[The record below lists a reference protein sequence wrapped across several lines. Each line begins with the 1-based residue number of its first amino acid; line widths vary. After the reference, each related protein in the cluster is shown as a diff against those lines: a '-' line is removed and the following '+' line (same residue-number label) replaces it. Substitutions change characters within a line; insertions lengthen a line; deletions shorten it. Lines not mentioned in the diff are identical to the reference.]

1 MVNSVIEDIKSTFR
15 SGNMISKII
24 LVNIAL
30 FIILKLVFV
39 FTQGGQG
46 IYPLIKNGLSLPS
59 DPSQLIRQPWSLF
72 THMIL
77 HEGFWHII
85 MNMLMLYWFGQ
96 IVGDLLGDQRVLP
109 IYIMSG
115 LFGGLVYILH
125 DLYLPGGSDGHA
137 YALGASA
144 AVMAVIWSAAM
155 TSPDYNM
162 RLLLLGNVRLK
173 YIALALLFM
182 DLVGTAGDINKGGHW
197 AHIGGAVFGIFYVY
211 MLRQGTDITAPWPR
225 LANRRSGRSSRQSQ
239 KVEKTPRSKFRV
251 VHNTRKSDDNDAPK
265 TFNQQ
270 EELDRILDKIKAKG
284 YDKLNDE
291 EKDFLYR
298 ASKKK

>member
-1 MVNSVIEDIKSTFR
+1 
-15 SGNMISKII
+15 MISKII
-24 LVNIAL
+24 LVNVSL
-30 FIILKLVFV
+30 FILLKLIYV

-46 IYPLIKNGLSLPS
+46 IYPAIHNWLSLPS

-125 DLYLPGGSDGHA
+125 DLYLPGGTGGHA

-155 TSPDYNM
+155 TSPDYNIC
-162 RLLLLGNVRLK
+162 LL
-173 YIALALLFM
+173 Y
-182 DLVGTAGDINKGGHW
+182 TS
-197 AHIGGAVFGIFYVY
+197 
-211 MLRQGTDITAPWPR
+211 PSPR
-225 LANRRSGRSSRQSQ
+225 DATLSRMPSS
-239 KVEKTPRSKFRV
+239 
-251 VHNTRKSDDNDAPK
+251 A
-265 TFNQQ
+265 
-270 EELDRILDKIKAKG
+270 
-284 YDKLNDE
+284 
-291 EKDFLYR
+291 
-298 ASKKK
+298 

>member
-1 MVNSVIEDIKSTFR
+1 
-15 SGNMISKII
+15 MISKII

-109 IYIMSG
+109 IYIC
-115 LFGGLVYILH
+115 L
-125 DLYLPGGSDGHA
+125 LYTSD
-137 YALGASA
+137 A
-144 AVMAVIWSAAM
+144 A
-155 TSPDYNM
+155 
-162 RLLLLGNVRLK
+162 
-173 YIALALLFM
+173 
-182 DLVGTAGDINKGGHW
+182 
-197 AHIGGAVFGIFYVY
+197 
-211 MLRQGTDITAPWPR
+211 
-225 LANRRSGRSSRQSQ
+225 
-239 KVEKTPRSKFRV
+239 
-251 VHNTRKSDDNDAPK
+251 
-265 TFNQQ
+265 
-270 EELDRILDKIKAKG
+270 
-284 YDKLNDE
+284 DE
-291 EKDFLYR
+291 
-298 ASKKK
+298 